1 MQVESKSPE
10 PKKMR
15 VGQGAVKFFPRSFVT
30 PRPPFLV
37 IPSDSRGIPS
47 RKL

>member
-15 VGQGAVKFFPRSFVT
+15 FGQCAVNRVFGHPERQPRD
-30 PRPPFLV
+30 PAAK
-37 IPSDSRGIPS
+37 PS
-47 RKL
+47 R

>member
-15 VGQGAVKFFPRSFVT
+15 VGQCAVKFFPRPS
-30 PRPPFLV
+30 V
-37 IPSDSRGIPS
+37 IPSDSRGIPT